1 MNVVV
6 FWNVTSFLERI
17 SLNWNPWTNLTL
29 VFFTNIIA
37 FVWFMESI
45 QNLFFDVKKI
55 ALDDNLFVN
64 VFSRLILVF
73 INSFILDLQNRGIGF
88 YASVVLPV
96 SSEISYL
103 SLFFSYFASQNKEIK
118 SDNYFFDVCCV
129 N

>member
-1 MNVVV
+1 
-6 FWNVTSFLERI
+6 
-17 SLNWNPWTNLTL
+17 
-29 VFFTNIIA
+29 
-37 FVWFMESI
+37 MESI